1 MKDIHDD
8 KLYSL
13 GLEHY
18 KKNKLDN
25 SYDCLIKIKKKNL
38 NTFKLIS
45 NIHIKKNDFKNA
57 KISLNKILGFDK
69 ENLFALNSL
78 GDLNKLEKNYKVA
91 EKFYKKTIFYN
102 KNFAPGYFN
111 LASLYEDKGELK
123 LAKDLYLKVVEI
135 DNKNYAAYFNLQRL
149 EDNFVTDEI
158 IINIENEL
166 KSNKDFYDKN
176 RAYGHFVLAKNYKK
190 KNNIDMEVKE
200 LFKGHKIFFNSDPIN
215 KNAVDYWLEKV
226 PKKINKKFLFKNTD
240 KNKFKTS
247 NIEPIFIF
255 GIPRSG
261 TTLVETIITSG
272 EEKIYNAGENFIIQK
287 ALQNAQLKKKI
298 YENEESLEV
307 DINFLRNNV
316 IESYMENFLIKT
328 EKLKFIDRTMT
339 NFFFS
344 EIILELFPNA
354 KIINC
359 KRDSFH
365 NLVAIYQQCLN
376 NLPWSHN
383 VQHIKKYISL
393 YNSKLKKIEKIY
405 SKNILNVELEKLTEF
420 PENTSKELMS
430 FCNLKWSENVLKYYE
445 RKDLICTTASNIQI
459 REKIF
464 KYDRAKFL
472 PYKEYFDN
480 F

>member
-1 MKDIHDD
+1 MSNFDNQS
-8 KLYSL
+8 LYSR
-13 GLEHY
+13 GLELY
-18 KKNKLDN
+18 KKNQLDN
-25 SYDCLIKIKKKNL
+25 SL
-38 NTFKLIS
+38 NFLMRIENKDLNILKLMS
-45 NIHIKKNDFKNA
+45 QIHIKKKDFIVA
-57 KISLNKILGFDK
+57 KTILIEILSLDK
-69 ENLFALNSL
+69 KNLFALNNL
-78 GDLNKLEKNYKVA
+78 GDLNKIERNFEDA
-91 EKFYKKTIFYN
+91 EKYYLKSISYDGN
-102 KNFAPGYFN
+102 AISSYFN
-111 LASLYEDKGELK
+111 LASLYEDKGELD
-123 LAKDLYLKVVEI
+123 LAKKNYLKVIEI
-135 DNKNYAAYFNLQRL
+135 DDKNYAAFFNLQRL
-149 EDNFVTDEI
+149 QENLITEEI
-158 IINIENEL
+158 IKKIDEDLRINQNSKN
-166 KSNKDFYDKN
+166 KSI
-176 RAYGHFVLAKNYKK
+176 AYGHFIIAKDYRK
-190 KNNIDMEVKE
+190 KNKIEKE
-200 LFKGHKIFFNSDPIN
+200 LIELSKGHKIFFNSDPIN
-215 KNAVDYWLEKV
+215 KNAVEYWLEKV
-226 PKKINKKFLFKNTD
+226 PKKINKKFLFKNAD
-240 KNKFKTS
+240 KNKFKSS

-287 ALQNAQLKKKI
+287 ALQNAQLNKKL

-307 DINFLRNNV
+307 DINFLRKNV
-316 IESYMENFLIKT
+316 IESYMENFSIKT

-405 SKNILNVELEKLTEF
+405 SRNILNVELEKLTEF

-430 FCNLKWSENVLKYYE
+430 FCNLKWSKNVLKYYE